1 MTTRTNSGIARGGPP
16 LAIVKGPASAT
27 TTEQK
32 LADNLLRVPSL
43 FTNKMEHTPVRALS
57 LVDSGATHSCVAAH
71 LVHSLGIS
79 SQIRPI
85 TSTDTQTISPFSD
98 EPSHQIP
105 RLGTIKLH
113 LLCAGKTI
121 RHSFEVIA
129 TSVADA
135 IIGMDLFS
143 ALGFSV
149 SGLPTS
155 FDDEKVGQEAADLAD
170 QFENEV
176 RATRAPWALQ
186 DAVPGQALIESLIAK
201 QIKVN
206 TAIPITAEACSA
218 FPSATMH
225 LSLLVNSSF
234 RHQYPWP
241 AAANDA
247 VAAQIAAW
255 LESNVIEPGSARSHW
270 NSPLLA
276 TGKKDASGRKTKW
289 RLCMDT
295 RHLNEQMSAQ
305 SLKDDH
311 AQERMPHLHEAL
323 RRMHG
328 FSIASSIDLSGAY
341 NQLPIATEDRD
352 KLTFTYNG
360 KKFRW
365 RRWPFGLKPATV
377 RFQRIMESVLD
388 GLDFVTIWVDDIVVF
403 SNGSAEDHANK
414 VNQVLQRLTEHK
426 LRINPTKCHFGYSR
440 ILMLGHM
447 LSGAER
453 SIDPLKVTQ
462 TLEWVPPTSAK
473 TMQRFLGFVNYVRDY
488 VPLHSRLTRPLSK
501 LANLPAKDRFQLAGK
516 ELHHFNALVEVINS
530 APVLSTPDPNL
541 PMCVATDASQT
552 GLGAV
557 LYQEIPGQ
565 KKPNYIAF
573 ASASLDGAQ
582 RNYPATKRELLAIVF
597 ALSKFHDHL
606 VGRHFD
612 LFTDHK
618 ALTALFTKRNLSYVM
633 ANWLDVLLRYDF
645 AVHHRPG
652 VDMLLPD
659 HLSRIYSELANAT
672 VRPDPS
678 LQSITPAVLIAQSKI
693 VAPPFKTSAEKIDN
707 IVSAGRDKKFMSST
721 ELLAQQPARPP
732 PHLSIDEI
740 TAFPEQE
747 LALLIRE
754 RFLKETIKDPD
765 KQRELLLRHH
775 ANGHFGAEALYR
787 TVWHSGHYWPSLR
800 RQCQDIVHQC
810 NSCLSYNVGKSGFNP
825 AQSLRTDDPWD
836 HIAVDS
842 IVKLPKST
850 NGYRYVIVVVDLAT
864 RFVICKPQK
873 TMSMEETARSLYE
886 VFTLFGPPKILQSDN
901 GTEYVNQL
909 VKQLCAAAGIEH
921 RTVLPY
927 NPRANGLA
935 ERFVSLVKTAL
946 KKKLDGCYAKWEEA
960 LPGITL
966 ALNTHELA
974 LTKTAPFTLLFGG
987 RKANQWDD
995 YSTAAI
1001 SLFHSDDPDSEVAR
1015 VEALTNRANAFNS
1028 SIRPG
1033 ISTAANDR
1041 QLTNKNRLDRSR
1053 GHPSRHFP
1061 VDALVMVRNQ
1071 DALSKAD
1078 RPWEGPYLVSS
1089 RSKRSGAYHLRYLNG
1104 TPTNRALPPDQLKW
1118 VADTTVPITSGTGD
1132 IIDFSPDSKR
1142 GRVDK
1147 IIDHRVNED
1156 LPNTYEYLV
1165 RWVSKTED
1173 DSWVPAAHFDNPS
1186 SISDY
1191 WRLREKNSKPSTPTR
1206 KRKAPSSNSSPA
1218 STSSTPKKARKGKKR

>member
-1 MTTRTNSGIARGGPP
+1 
-16 LAIVKGPASAT
+16 
-27 TTEQK
+27 
-32 LADNLLRVPSL
+32 
-43 FTNKMEHTPVRALS
+43 
-57 LVDSGATHSCVAAH
+57 
-71 LVHSLGIS
+71 
-79 SQIRPI
+79 
-85 TSTDTQTISPFSD
+85 
-98 EPSHQIP
+98 
-105 RLGTIKLH
+105 
-113 LLCAGKTI
+113 
-121 RHSFEVIA
+121 
-129 TSVADA
+129 
-135 IIGMDLFS
+135 
-143 ALGFSV
+143 
-149 SGLPTS
+149 
-155 FDDEKVGQEAADLAD
+155 
-170 QFENEV
+170 
-176 RATRAPWALQ
+176 
-186 DAVPGQALIESLIAK
+186 
-201 QIKVN
+201 
-206 TAIPITAEACSA
+206 
-218 FPSATMH
+218 
-225 LSLLVNSSF
+225 
-234 RHQYPWP
+234 
-241 AAANDA
+241 
-247 VAAQIAAW
+247 
-255 LESNVIEPGSARSHW
+255 
-270 NSPLLA
+270 
-276 TGKKDASGRKTKW
+276 
-289 RLCMDT
+289 MDT

-311 AQERMPHLHEAL
+311 ARERMPHLHEAL

-328 FSIASSIDLSGAY
+328 FTIASSIDLSGAY
-341 NQLPIATEDRD
+341 NQLPIAVEDRD

-388 GLDFVTIWVDDIVVF
+388 GLDFVAIWVDDIVIF
-403 SNGSAEDHANK
+403 SDGSAEDHADK
-414 VNQVLQRLTEHK
+414 VNQVLQRLTDHK
-426 LRINPTKCHFGYSR
+426 LRINPAKCHFGYSR

-488 VPLHSRLTRPLSK
+488 VPLHSQLTRPLSK
-501 LANLPAKDRFQLAGK
+501 LANLPAKDRFVLAGK

-530 APVLSTPDPNL
+530 APVLSTPNPNL

-557 LYQEIPGQ
+557 LYQEVPGQ

-606 VGRHFD
+606 IGRRFD
-612 LFTDHK
+612 LYTDHK

-659 HLSRIYSELANAT
+659 HLSRIYSDLANAT
-672 VRPDPS
+672 TSRPANHS
-678 LQSITPAVLIAQSKI
+678 VTPAVLIAHSKI
-693 VAPPFKTSAEKIDN
+693 LAPPFKTSAEQIDM
-707 IVSAGRDKKFMSST
+707 IISAGKNSRLMSST
-721 ELLAQQPARPP
+721 ELLARQPAPP
-732 PHLSIDEI
+732 PPNLSIDEI

-754 RFLKETIKDPD
+754 RFLKETITDPD
-765 KQRELLLRHH
+765 EQLALLRRHH
-775 ANGHFGAEALYR
+775 ATGHFGAEALYR

-800 RQCQDIVHQC
+800 RQCQDVVHQC

-825 AQSLRTDDPWD
+825 ARSLRTDNPWD

-864 RFVICKPQK
+864 RFVVCKPQK
-873 TMSMEETARSLYE
+873 TVSMEETARSLYE

-909 VKQLCAAAGIEH
+909 VKQLCVAAGIEH

-966 ALNTHELA
+966 ALNTHESA
-974 LTKTAPFTLLFGG
+974 LTKTAPFTLLFG
-987 RKANQWDD
+987 RKANQWSD
-995 YSTAAI
+995 YSTAKI
-1001 SLFHSDDPDSEVAR
+1001 SLLYDDTPDSEVAR
-1015 VEALTNRANAFNS
+1015 VKAITDRSNAFASNV
-1028 SIRPG
+1028 RPG
-1033 ISTAANDR
+1033 ITAAANDR

-1053 GHPSRHFP
+1053 SQPTKHFP

-1071 DALSKAD
+1071 NVLTKVD

-1118 VADTTVPITSGTGD
+1118 IADTTVPITSGTGD
-1132 IIDFSPDSKR
+1132 VIDFSPNSKR
-1142 GRVDK
+1142 GLIDA
-1147 IIDHRVNED
+1147 IIDHRDNED

-1191 WRLREKNSKPSTPTR
+1191 WRLRQKSTKPSNSTR
-1206 KRKAPSSNSSPA
+1206 KRKAPSPSPA
-1218 STSSTPKKARKGKKR
+1218 PPARPKKTRKGTKR